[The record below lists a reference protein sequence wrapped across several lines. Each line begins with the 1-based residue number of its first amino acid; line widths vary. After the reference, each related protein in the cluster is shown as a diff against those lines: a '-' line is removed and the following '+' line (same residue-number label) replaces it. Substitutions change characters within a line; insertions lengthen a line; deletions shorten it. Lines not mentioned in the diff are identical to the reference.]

1 MQAFGAELI
10 ITIPLTPQRHFK
22 DRLSEDDSLNCWD
35 LSSLTPIGFQKACV
49 SRPNAPNN

>member
-10 ITIPLTPQRHFK
+10 ITILLTPQRHFK
-22 DRLSEDDSLNCWD
+22 ECLSEDGCLNCWD
-35 LSSLTPIGFQKACV
+35 LSFLTPIGFPKACL